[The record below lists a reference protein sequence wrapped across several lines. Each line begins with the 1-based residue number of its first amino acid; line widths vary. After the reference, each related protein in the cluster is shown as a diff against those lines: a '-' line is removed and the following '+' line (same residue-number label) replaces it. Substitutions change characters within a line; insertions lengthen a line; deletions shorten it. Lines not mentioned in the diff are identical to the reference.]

1 MAIAVTPAPPLSA
14 PPLSAPPLSAPVRR
28 DDSAVLLAVERDF
41 GIEELFFSTTDRKGH
56 ILSGNE
62 VFVRVSG
69 YDRAEMVG
77 QPHNLIRHPDMP
89 RAVFQLLWDEIGAGR
104 PIAAY
109 VKNLAKD
116 GRPYWVLATVLPI
129 AEGYLS
135 VRLKPST
142 PLFAAAQSIYAD
154 VLRVE
159 REVEAG
165 DSRRRKDAIRE
176 STVHL
181 VNLLAGAGFPDYGAF
196 MRAALPA
203 EVWARDL
210 AVRAGAGSVVAARSS
225 AGGTT
230 RAVDPIL
237 ASVDKGSRLVDRQ
250 LEGLV
255 AKLDGYR
262 GLSAKLAAKTEFL
275 LTLADD
281 IRLFSLN
288 ARIVATRGGQADAA
302 IGAVAS
308 MMGTQS
314 DLSEP
319 VFQALGGEIE
329 TAVERLESMSF
340 PVAATRIQAEMAIAF
355 AAELMHG
362 AGDARA
368 AGMDLAILTRCMSD
382 GVGEVAEA
390 LTGLDDR
397 IHVLNRHVRELQST
411 IGVMRALETNGR
423 IEAVRSTDPVAVQ
436 ALFSSI
442 AAQIASAR
450 SELDELAAMTRISF
464 SAEAAA
470 SRRIRADV
478 AAIALKAGSLHA
490 A

>member
-1 MAIAVTPAPPLSA
+1 MAIALPPQPRPSTAARHAGAAAPRA
-14 PPLSAPPLSAPVRR
+14 G
-28 DDSAVLLAVERDF
+28 ERAF
-41 GIEELFFSTTDRKGH
+41 GIDELFFSTTDRKGV
-56 ILSGNE
+56 ILSGNG

-129 AEGYLS
+129 AEGFLS

-142 PLFAAAQSIYAD
+142 PLFAAAEAIYAD
-154 VLRVE
+154 ALAVE

-165 DSRRRKDAIRE
+165 DPRRRKAAIEASAARL
-176 STVHL
+176 TDR
-181 VNLLAGAGFPDYGAF
+181 LAEAGFPDYGAF
-196 MRAALPA
+196 MRTALPA
-203 EVWARDL
+203 EVRARDL
-210 AVRAGAGSVVAARSS
+210 AIRAGAGSAATARSS
-225 AGGTT
+225 SRATRGGADG
-230 RAVDPIL
+230 RVDPIL
-237 ASVDKGSRLVDRQ
+237 ATVDNGSRVVDRQ

-262 GLSAKLAAKTEFL
+262 GLSARLAAKTEFL

-288 ARIVATRGGQADAA
+288 ARIVATRGGAADAA
-302 IGAVAS
+302 IGAVAT
-308 MMGTQS
+308 MMGDRS
-314 DLSEP
+314 NASEP
-319 VFQALGGEIE
+319 VFGALGGEIE

-355 AAELMHG
+355 AAELMEG
-362 AGDARA
+362 ADDARS
-368 AGMDLAILTRCMSD
+368 AGTDLAILTRCMSD
-382 GVGEVAEA
+382 GVGEVADA

-397 IHVLNRHVRELQST
+397 IHVLNGHVRELQST
-411 IGVMRALETNGR
+411 LGVMRALETNGR

-436 ALFSSI
+436 ALFGSI
-442 AAQIASAR
+442 AEQIGAAR
-450 SELDELAAMTRISF
+450 AELDELSAMSRISF
-464 SAEAAA
+464 AAEAAA
-470 SRRIRADV
+470 ARRVRADV
-478 AAIALKAGSLHA
+478 AAIALQAGALRTG
-490 A
+490 